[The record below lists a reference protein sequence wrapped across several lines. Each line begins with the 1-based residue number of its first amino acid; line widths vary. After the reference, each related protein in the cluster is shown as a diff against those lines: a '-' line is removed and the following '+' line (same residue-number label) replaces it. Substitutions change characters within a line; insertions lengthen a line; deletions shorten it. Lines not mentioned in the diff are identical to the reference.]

1 LARELFRR
9 HTTGGG
15 LDVVLVPRREMV
27 HAPFANLE
35 SDFRSALN
43 RCRRGSPPAK
53 SSLGGRRR
61 GDKNI

>member
-53 SSLGGRRR
+53 SRLGGRSR
-61 GDKNI
+61 GDKDV